1 MLSFLTV
8 VSCYDDS
15 ALRDQI
21 EEHESQLNEHAQR
34 LDSLE
39 TLCARLNT
47 NYASLKKIVDALES
61 NDCVTGVA
69 PIMEGT
75 ETIGYTLTFRESGS
89 VTIYNGRTPQ
99 MKVEEGNWFASYD
112 GGKTWVKIGAADLDD
127 GESYIENVRVDAQY
141 MYITLSDG
149 KTEIKIPL
157 TNLPPVMTVEPGY
170 SVAIFRGKAFP
181 TSPDYKVGVVVGE
194 SEEEVKEIIAYD
206 EFLDDDTMAYDFA
219 EDGSFEIGADCH
231 GDCKNFYR
239 TFVYA
244 NGVYTW
250 SDLMTFESNN
260 AVMEYEVSNVTAC
273 SALVN
278 GKIQLKF
285 PDDVTV
291 LVGYGETE
299 DRYGNYWN
307 NTEVEAELAPD
318 GTFSVTLENL
328 RSSMMYRCWLVVRYD
343 DKYEDDQTNEWLYD
357 THEVFETT
365 SNNAKITAECVDISA
380 HTAVIKGNVALDY
393 PASVDVRVECYGSFW
408 VAGYESLGYWNN
420 YSTYTFGM
428 EPDENGDFEYKL
440 EWMRPEHPYECRVVV
455 DFGTE
460 RIEGELLTFT
470 TVANK
475 VTAVFETSDLTYDSV
490 TIKGNVK
497 LEYPF
502 DAPVALEYRVAR
514 EGEFDDDGYY
524 SSESISLDEEGN
536 FEVSLQGLRPMTEYQ
551 CRVNIAYGGLYSD
564 VWSFTMPN
572 PYDQT
577 FDLNGGSATDLSS
590 AASANCY
597 IVTAAGLYKFQ
608 AVKGND
614 KSQSV
619 YGAASASIL
628 WESVYDIAPN
638 YFELINAVEY
648 EDGYVV
654 FKTVDSFKEGNALLA
669 VKDADGNI
677 LWSWHIWLTDQPQ
690 GQTYYKYV
698 YDEAN
703 STWDNP
709 VYYFTDALGVMMD
722 RNLGAVT
729 ATPGESG
736 IYGLLYQ
743 WGRKDPFLGETSFS
757 AVGWP
762 SSVVSTKETGTI
774 EYVTANPTTYVI
786 RNEGNYDW
794 FYSAIK
800 EETDNTRW
808 QSEKTIYDPCPA
820 GWRVPDGGSGDQN
833 IWREAGFD
841 EVPASFDSSTD
852 CMTFPNNGTNL
863 YYPASGYRY
872 DDAGGLSNVGY
883 YGYYW
888 SASPYSNNGYY
899 ASYLD
904 FNSDGRVHPSG
915 RCYYRAYGQSVR
927 CLQE

>member
-1 MLSFLTV
+1 MLSLLTV

-61 NDCVTGVA
+61 NDYVTGVA

-75 ETIGYTLTFRESGS
+75 ETIGYTLIFKESGS
-89 VTIYNGRTPQ
+89 VTIYNGKSPQ
-99 MKVEEGNWFASYD
+99 MKVEGGNWFASYD

-127 GESYIENVRVDAQY
+127 GESYIETVRVDAQY

-181 TSPDYKVGVVVGE
+181 TSPDYKVGVAVGE
-194 SEEEVKEIIAYD
+194 SEEELKEIIAYD

-219 EDGSFEIGADCH
+219 EDGSFEIGADCY

-273 SALVN
+273 SALVK

-299 DRYGNYWN
+299 DDWN

-343 DKYEDDQTNEWLYD
+343 DKYEDDQTNEWQYD

-380 HTAVIKGNVALDY
+380 HTAVIKGNVTLDY

-408 VAGYESLGYWNN
+408 VAGYESDGYWDH
-420 YSTYTFGM
+420 YRTFNFNIV
-428 EPDENGDFEYKL
+428 PDENGDFEYKL
-440 EWMRPEHPYECRVVV
+440 EGMRPENPYEYLVVV

-470 TVANK
+470 TAANK

-524 SSESISLDEEGN
+524 ISESISLDEEGN
-536 FEVSLQGLRPMTEYQ
+536 FEVSLQDLRPMAEYQ

-564 VWSFTMPN
+564 VWSFTMPT
-572 PYDQT
+572 PYDHT
-577 FDLNGGSATDLSS
+577 FDLNGGSAADLSS

-597 IVTAAGLYKFQ
+597 IVTSAGLYKFQ

-638 YFELINAVEY
+638 YLELISAVEY

-654 FKTVDSFKEGNALLA
+654 FKTADTFKEGNALLA

-703 STWDNP
+703 STWGNP

-743 WGRKDPFLGETSFS
+743 WGRKDPFLGGSSYSTT
-757 AVGWP
+757 GWP
-762 SSVVSTKETGTI
+762 SPVSSTKETGTI
-774 EYVTANPTTYVI
+774 EYVTANPTTYVTYNVDN
-786 RNEGNYDW
+786 RDW

-820 GWRVPDGGSGDQN
+820 GWRVPDGDYGDKD
-833 IWREAGFD
+833 IWKEAGFG
-841 EVPASFDSSTD
+841 EVQVSFASFTD
-852 CMTFPNNGTNL
+852 CMAFPNNGTNL
-863 YYPASGYRY
+863 YYPYSGYRR
-872 DDAGGLSNVGY
+872 DGDGGLINVG
-883 YGYYW
+883 GGGKYW
-888 SASPYSNNGYY
+888 SCSPIGYCAYYLYLDNIGYVDLSYSNNRALGY
-899 ASYLD
+899 
-904 FNSDGRVHPSG
+904 
-915 RCYYRAYGQSVR
+915 SVR

>member
-1 MLSFLTV
+1 MLSLLTV

-61 NDCVTGVA
+61 NDYVTGVA
-69 PIMEGT
+69 PVMEGT

-89 VTIYNGRTPQ
+89 VTIYNGRAPK
-99 MKVEEGNWFASYD
+99 MKVEGGNWFTSYD
-112 GGKTWVKIGAADLDD
+112 GGKTWVKIGAADLED

-170 SVAIFRGKAFP
+170 GVAIFRGKAFP
-181 TSPDYKVGVVVGE
+181 TSPDYKVGVVVGA

-206 EFLDDDTMAYDFA
+206 EFLDDDAMAYDFA
-219 EDGSFEIGADCH
+219 EDGSFEIGADCY
-231 GDCKNFYR
+231 GDSKNFYR

-273 SALVN
+273 SALVK

-299 DRYGNYWN
+299 DDWN

-343 DKYEDDQTNEWLYD
+343 DKYEDYQTNEWQYD

-380 HTAVIKGNVALDY
+380 HTAVIKGNVTLDY
-393 PASVDVRVECYGSFW
+393 PASVDVRVECYGFFW
-408 VAGYESLGYWNN
+408 FVGYESYGYWDN
-420 YSTYTFGM
+420 YRTFNIV
-428 EPDENGDFEYKL
+428 PDENGDFEYKL

-470 TVANK
+470 TAANK
-475 VTAVFETSDLTYDSV
+475 VTAVFETSVLTYDSV

-502 DAPVALEYRVAR
+502 DAPAALDYRVAR
-514 EGEFDDDGYY
+514 EGEFDDGYSY
-524 SSESISLDEEGN
+524 SSESISLDEDGN

-551 CRVNIAYGGLYSD
+551 CRVNIAHRGLYSD

-577 FDLNGGSATDLSS
+577 FDLNGGSAADLSS

-597 IVTAAGLYKFQ
+597 IVSSAGLYKFQ
-608 AVKGND
+608 TVKGND
-614 KSQSV
+614 KSQSIS
-619 YGAASASIL
+619 GAASASIL

-638 YFELINAVEY
+638 YFELINAVDY

-654 FKTVDSFKEGNALLA
+654 FKTADTFKEGNALLA

-743 WGRKDPFLGETSFS
+743 WGRKDPFLGGFSYS

-762 SSVVSTKETGTI
+762 SPVSSTKETGTL
-774 EYVTANPTTYVI
+774 EYVTANPTTYVTS
-786 RNEGNYDW
+786 NQGNYDW

-800 EETDNTRW
+800 GETDNTRW

-820 GWRVPDGGSGDQN
+820 GWRVPDRDKN
-833 IWREAGFD
+833 IWAKAGFG
-841 EVPASFDSSTD
+841 EVPVSLDSFTD

-872 DDAGGLSNVGY
+872 EDDGGLSGVGSS
-883 YGYYW
+883 GSYW
-888 SASPYSNNGYY
+888 SASPSYYNASRASSLSVYYNGSVDRSSDSNRANG
-899 ASYLD
+899 
-904 FNSDGRVHPSG
+904 
-915 RCYYRAYGQSVR
+915 CSVR